1 MYPGVFVADR
11 DVYLTRSEA
20 ALYLGVSANTVKHW
34 HDRGWVDADGQR
46 RRLRTQPGPRGWFKY
61 HLADLVA
68 AERDTRRS
76 TKSRRPVPELEENS
90 AAA

>member
-1 MYPGVFVADR
+1 MADR
-11 DVYLTRSEA
+11 EVYLTRSEA

-34 HDRGWVDADGQR
+34 HDRGWVGRDGER
-46 RRLRTQPGPRGWFKY
+46 RRLRTQAGPRGWYRY

-76 TKSRRPVPELEENS
+76 PKSRRPAAELEENS